1 MLITHQ
7 ALLWVLGNQQRP
19 HSLHYPELSCL
30 VEKTSALMTPVV
42 RCVQIGL
49 LSVQT
54 QDGLSH
60 PSYV

>member
-1 MLITHQ
+1 MLITLQ
-7 ALLWVLGNQQRP
+7 ALLLVLGNQQRP

-30 VEKTSALMTPVV
+30 VEKTSALMTPGV